1 MIENMTL
8 KPMYLAFLVALSYFI
23 IFTKSWLAILLAV
36 IAFTCLIKQYHKKT
50 IWQTVVI
57 IASFS
62 LYFAFIDHRQDKL
75 EKNLPSQV
83 SELRLIPD
91 SLSVDGDLLSAR
103 AVQGKQTY
111 QLYYQLQSISEKT
124 YFQELNQVVILKVA
138 ARVEKPVGQR
148 NFKGFDYAA
157 YLKRE
162 GIYGIAQVKAIES
175 IKSDNPKN
183 PSEWVRLWRR
193 QLLVHINQNFL
204 PPMKHYMTGLLL
216 GYLDKSFD
224 EMSDIYTDLGIIH
237 LFALSGMQ
245 VGFFIGIFRTI
256 LLRLGILREH
266 FIYFLLPF
274 SFLYAGLTGFAIS
287 VVRSLLQVILR
298 QFGFRKWDNLGLTML
313 ILFFLSPHF
322 LETIGGVLSFAY
334 AFILSRLDLESLSG
348 CRKAVAESLV
358 LSFGILPLLIFYF
371 GTFQPLSILLT
382 ACFSAIFDV
391 FILPL
396 LSLVLLASPLVPL
409 NFCNPFFSFLEL
421 VIKWADQLSPKPLVF
436 GSPNLAVLVL
446 MLVILAVLHDFGK
459 EKKLRLWLLL
469 GIIFLFAVTKN
480 PLENEVTVM
489 DIGQGD
495 SILIRDMR
503 GKTLLIDTGGRVDFT
518 QKEEWR
524 KRQVTANAEK
534 TSIPYLKSRGIS
546 TIDQLLITHT
556 DTDHMG
562 DMTVLAKHFKI
573 KEILISPGAMTK
585 SSFVKELQAL
595 KIKVRLIQAGDQI
608 AIMGSSLRVLYPW
621 SQGDGGN
628 NDSLVLYGQL
638 LDKRFLFTGDLEV
651 EGEKA
656 LLSQYPNLPV
666 DVLKAGHHGSK
677 GSSDPAFLKHINAN
691 VALISAGLN
700 NRYDHPNDET
710 LERFEVEKMTTY
722 RTDQEGAI
730 RYRGVSRWKVET
742 VR

>member
-1 MIENMTL
+1 
-8 KPMYLAFLVALSYFI
+8 MYLAFLVTLTYFI
-23 IFTKSWLAILLAV
+23 IFTKSWVAIFLAV
-36 IAFTCLIKQYHKKT
+36 VAFICLIKQYQKKT
-50 IWQTVVI
+50 IWQIMLI
-57 IASFS
+57 IAIFS
-62 LYFAFIDHRQDKL
+62 LYFVWIDHRQHTL

-91 SLSVDGDLLSAR
+91 SLSVDGDLLSGR
-103 AVQGKQTY
+103 AVQGHQTY
-111 QLYYQLQSISEKT
+111 QFYYQLQTVSEKK
-124 YFQELNQVVILKVA
+124 YFQELNQVVRLNVVA
-138 ARVEKPVGQR
+138 KVEKPVGQR

-162 GIYGIAQVKAIES
+162 GIYGIAQVTAITS
-175 IKSDNPKN
+175 IKVAQPNNPI
-183 PSEWVRLWRR
+183 EWVRLWRR
-193 QLLVHINQNFL
+193 QLLVHINQSF
-204 PPMKHYMTGLLL
+204 PAPMQHYMTGLLL
-216 GYLDKSFD
+216 GYLDKAFD

-266 FIYFLLPF
+266 FSYFLLPF
-274 SFLYAGLTGFAIS
+274 SFLYAGLTGFTVS
-287 VVRSLLQVILR
+287 VVRSLLQTILG

-313 ILFFLSPHF
+313 IFFILSPHF
-322 LETIGGVLSFAY
+322 LETVGGVLSFAY
-334 AFILSRLDLESLSG
+334 AFILSRLNLESLSG
-348 CRKAVAESLV
+348 RRKVVAESLV

-371 GTFQPLSILLT
+371 GSFQPLSILLT
-382 ACFSAIFDV
+382 ACFSVIFDV
-391 FILPL
+391 LLLPL
-396 LSLVLLASPLVPL
+396 LSLVLLASPLMSL
-409 NFCNPFFSFLEL
+409 SFCNPLFLVLES
-421 VIKWADQLSPKPLVF
+421 VIKWTAQLSPKPLVF
-436 GSPNLAVLVL
+436 GSPNVVVLIL
-446 MLVILAVLHDFGK
+446 ILAFLAALHDFWK
-459 EKKLRLWLLL
+459 EKKLRYALLL
-469 GIIFLFAVTKN
+469 ASICLFVLTKH

-489 DIGQGD
+489 DVGQGD
-495 SILIRDMR
+495 SILIRDMG

-518 QKEEWR
+518 QKEAWR
-524 KRQVTANAEK
+524 NRQTRANAEK

-562 DMTVLAKHFKI
+562 DLSILAKHFKI

-595 KIKVRLIQAGDQI
+595 NIKVRLVHAGDRFP
-608 AIMGSSLRVLYPW
+608 IMGTSLHVLYPW

-628 NDSLVLYGQL
+628 NDSLVLYGKL

-656 LLSQYPNLPV
+656 LLARYPNLPV

-677 GSSDPAFLKHINAN
+677 GSSDPEFLRHINATE
-691 VALISAGLN
+691 ALISAGLN
-700 NRYDHPNDET
+700 NRYHHPNDET
-710 LERFEVEKMTTY
+710 LERFDVEKMTVY

-730 RYRGVSRWKVET
+730 RYRGMKNWRVET